1 MKTLLIKM
9 NDLSPDAAGA
19 MVYPVQLFF
28 DDGQADW
35 LKRPVA
41 TINIPKDLSIP
52 NPPLDPLT
60 GKPIDGREIRNAFLS
75 QKGKSPQFVEWGRYL
90 HQLLFQD
97 PLAQEWNRLHLL
109 YPQERGGPIGRTTYD
124 PGHQT

>member
-28 DDGQADW
+28 DDGQSDW

-60 GKPIDGREIRNAFLS
+60 GS
-75 QKGKSPQFVEWGRYL
+75 QP
-90 HQLLFQD
+90 
-97 PLAQEWNRLHLL
+97 
-109 YPQERGGPIGRTTYD
+109 ER
-124 PGHQT
+124 